1 MLEGGQ
7 ALGMWAVSNQGDGLF
22 HRGSRKEC
30 SIDETLILDQGE
42 THCTSDLQ
50 GYNKFLL
57 F

>member
-50 GYNKFLL
+50 GYNKLLL